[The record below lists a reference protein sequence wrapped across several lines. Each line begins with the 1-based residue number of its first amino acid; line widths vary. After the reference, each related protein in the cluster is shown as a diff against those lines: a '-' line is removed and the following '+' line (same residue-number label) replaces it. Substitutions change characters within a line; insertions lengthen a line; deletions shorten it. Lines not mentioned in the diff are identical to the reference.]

1 MLVLS
6 RKQGERIVVGDDVTL
21 TVLEVRG
28 DRVKLGFAAPA
39 EVPIHREEVYRSISD
54 CPRVLKCAACV

>member
-6 RKQGERIVVGDDVTL
+6 RKQGEKVVIPEAGITL

-28 DRVKLGFAAPA
+28 ERIRLGIEAPPNLAVLRQEVLERDRLLELPG
-39 EVPIHREEVYRSISD
+39 
-54 CPRVLKCAACV
+54 